1 MSDEN
6 FEIPEHLLKRSA
18 EAKAKELDLPVEQV
32 LEEMKTG
39 KPAAEVEEVVEEP
52 VTEEEPAAEVEEV
65 VEEPV
70 TEE

>member
-18 EAKAKELDLPVEQV
+18 EAKAKELGLPVEQV

-39 KPAAEVEEVVEEP
+39 KPAAEVEEVVENQ
-52 VTEEEPAAEVEEV
+52 
-65 VEEPV
+65 
-70 TEE
+70 